1 MFKERYKMRISR
13 TIIDKKTKETLPGA
27 HVFKVENG
35 KETLIASSDLNGK
48 VNLDGISRDTDVKVT
63 FIGYKDLHQK
73 AGALAYEMQE
83 DSQSVGEVVVIGK
96 KSKPKP
102 KNYTPFIVAGVLL
115 VISLIIWKKKAILQ
129 FFGR

>member
-1 MFKERYKMRISR
+1 MRISR

-35 KETLIASSDLNGK
+35 KETLLASSDLNGK
-48 VNLDGISRDTDVKVT
+48 VNLDNISRDTDVKIT

-73 AGALAYEMQE
+73 AGALAYEMEE
-83 DSQSVGEVVVIGK
+83 DSQSVGEVVVTGK

-102 KNYTPFIVAGVLL
+102 KPRNYTPFIAIGVVL
-115 VISLIIWKKKAILQ
+115 VVLVVWKKKTILKYL
-129 FFGR
+129 